1 LQTYLTP
8 ESLGLLALGCCFFS
22 HLIFRGTG
30 IIVDLGG
37 QHPVIEEI
45 ISDQLIATFSFFYFL
60 LFLPTSVGR

>member
-1 LQTYLTP
+1 LLT
-8 ESLGLLALGCCFFS
+8 LGCVFFS

-45 ISDQLIATFSFFYFL
+45 ISGQLIATFFISILYCSS
-60 LFLPTSVGR
+60 PPVVGVKTMNLSNNF